1 MTALGL
7 FLILAFMGVAVI
19 VIAKL
24 EREPRN
30 ESTAGSVAD
39 PRVARMDLRQRSY
52 GKRLRREGKTLL
64 SGKAYVP
71 VLTIALP
78 VKPPKADKVT
88 PIRRVK

>member
-1 MTALGL
+1 
-7 FLILAFMGVAVI
+7 
-19 VIAKL
+19 
-24 EREPRN
+24 
-30 ESTAGSVAD
+30 
-39 PRVARMDLRQRSY
+39 MDLRQRSY